1 MTKNK
6 LKELILQIFTEENK
20 RDTSDLLG
28 LGDLILLKYQFL
40 PSYFS

>member
-6 LKELILQIFTEENK
+6 LKELIWQIFTEDNK
-20 RDTSDLLG
+20 RDTLDLLG
-28 LGDLILLKYQFL
+28 LRDLILLKYQFL